1 MSNVKC
7 KFQVDATVG
16 NNTRRQTV
24 TNLLYLTTPTL
35 YNNLAIRSVNELVN
49 QFQSQS
55 KRERKIYDFCLVLS
69 VSIKLDKKYCVV
81 GQK

>member
-35 YNNLAIRSVNELVN
+35 YNNLTVRSVNELVN
-49 QFQSQS
+49 QFQS
-55 KRERKIYDFCLVLS
+55 
-69 VSIKLDKKYCVV
+69 
-81 GQK
+81 